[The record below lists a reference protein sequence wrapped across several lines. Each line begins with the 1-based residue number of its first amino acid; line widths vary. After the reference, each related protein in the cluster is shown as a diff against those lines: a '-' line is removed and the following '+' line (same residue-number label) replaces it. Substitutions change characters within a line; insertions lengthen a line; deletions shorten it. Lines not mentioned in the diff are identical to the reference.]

1 MSSKQEIK
9 SLFEAEIKNS
19 ADYATVIKIKQY
31 IINEIIT
38 PNINQI
44 VIYNFEIPQ
53 TEEQI
58 NNIKLGI
65 IVEFDINIDTIN
77 ENCVIIDMK
86 KFLN

>member
-38 PNINQI
+38 PNINQL

-53 TEEQI
+53 TEEQV
-58 NNIKLGI
+58 NNIKLGM
-65 IVEFDINIDTIN
+65 IVEFGFSGIIS
-77 ENCVIIDMK
+77 ENYVIVDME
-86 KFLN
+86 KFLM